1 MGIVDGVLST
11 SIGIFGGEHIDAG
24 DHKGTFTCAG
34 VYSHLSLNC
43 DPGYFF
49 LLDIMVC
56 VRLDHGVQINFSGLN
71 CHGGSGAVCLR
82 GTPKCYDYRI
92 IVVGYPV
99 RDLIEGTNV
108 LPFAAL
114 PGSQPHQRELR
125 FSPEWT
131 PNA

>member
-1 MGIVDGVLST
+1 MGSVDGVLST
-11 SIGIFGGEHIDAG
+11 SISIFGGEHIDAG
-24 DHKGTFTCAG
+24 DHEGTFTCTG
-34 VYSHLSLNC
+34 VYSHLSSNC

-56 VRLDHGVQINFSGLN
+56 VRLDHGVQIDFSGLN

-82 GTPKCYDYRI
+82 GTPKCYEYRI
-92 IVVGYPV
+92 IVIGYLV
-99 RDLIEGTNV
+99 HDLIEGTNV

-114 PGSQPHQRELR
+114 PGSQLHQRELH

>member
-1 MGIVDGVLST
+1 M
-11 SIGIFGGEHIDAG
+11 
-24 DHKGTFTCAG
+24 
-34 VYSHLSLNC
+34 VY
-43 DPGYFF
+43 
-49 LLDIMVC
+49 I
-56 VRLDHGVQINFSGLN
+56 RLDAELEVCFTGLRP
-71 CHGGSGAVCLR
+71 HGGTGAICLR
-82 GTPKCYDYRI
+82 GILRPYDYRI